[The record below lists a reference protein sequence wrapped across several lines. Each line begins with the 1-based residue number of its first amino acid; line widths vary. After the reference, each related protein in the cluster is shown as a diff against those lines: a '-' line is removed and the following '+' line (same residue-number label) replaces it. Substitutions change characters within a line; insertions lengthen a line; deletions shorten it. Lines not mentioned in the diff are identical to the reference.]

1 MKDIYCFVEMNRQ
14 TEIDKYTTGP
24 WTNLF
29 LDDQKHCWAKL
40 FKKAQF
46 LRSLLSKRVLLLF
59 EIKWSVSSYY
69 EQALIQECKSNEDCY
84 QGSGVVIK
92 MRTIHWDL
100 YYISHACPHIY
111 RTSTTIPTYAY
122 SYSSYCCL
130 LKAPW
135 KMSPLWWGSIWTT
148 ITIKMSLN
156 EECMTS
162 LVSFVNLGHFSYY
175 IYN

>member
-1 MKDIYCFVEMNRQ
+1 MYYKAWRISIALLKW
-14 TEIDKYTTGP
+14 IDK
-24 WTNLF
+24 LK
-29 LDDQKHCWAKL
+29 QKSIQQILEQISFRMIKNIAGLSFSKYML

-59 EIKWSVSSYY
+59 EIKWSVPSYY

-111 RTSTTIPTYAY
+111 RTSTTMHIVIVAIVA
-122 SYSSYCCL
+122 C
-130 LKAPW
+130 W
-135 KMSPLWWGSIWTT
+135 KHLEKCHLSDEVQFGQQ
-148 ITIKMSLN
+148 
-156 EECMTS
+156 
-162 LVSFVNLGHFSYY
+162 
-175 IYN
+175 